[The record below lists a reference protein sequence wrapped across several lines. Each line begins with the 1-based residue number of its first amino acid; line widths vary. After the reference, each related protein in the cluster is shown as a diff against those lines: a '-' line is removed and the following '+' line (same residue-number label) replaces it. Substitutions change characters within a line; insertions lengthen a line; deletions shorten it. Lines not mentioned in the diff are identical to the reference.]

1 MPGRREEDD
10 LLEFISRFLPERVI
24 TLWPGNYDK
33 WVKGE
38 RHTWD
43 SVGEGGN
50 CGPATTGV
58 TSGSKV
64 RDTLRTV

>member
-1 MPGRREEDD
+1 MVAGQSVVFYGSKNEVILQGRREEDD

-43 SVGEGGN
+43 SVG
-50 CGPATTGV
+50 
-58 TSGSKV
+58 
-64 RDTLRTV
+64 